1 MTPRSIARARP
12 TDGRGRKQEL
22 LDFAPDPFGREIVEL
37 NRPAERARFEVELE
51 IEARHELDRAQHPE
65 AVIRKCPGVDHPQ
78 AAPLEVVAAAK
89 RIEVFV
95 GQRIPRD
102 GVDGEIAPPGGLLD
116 GHVGIADDDEP
127 FVSAPGL
134 RVSPRQ
140 RHVDV
145 AELEHLKALADR
157 LDAAKCL
164 EHAPK
169 PFARH
174 AEHLD
179 VDVRRL
185 VSEQAVADPAA
196 DDKRAAAGVADGPR
210 DLDGALDAV
219 CSRARP
225 RR

>member
-1 MTPRSIARARP
+1 MRQRETNRWPRRE
-12 TDGRGRKQEL
+12 QEL
-22 LDFAPDPFGREIVEL
+22 LDLSPDPLGREIVEL

-51 IEARHELDRAQHPE
+51 IEARHELDRAQHPQ
-65 AVIRKCPGVDHPQ
+65 AVVRKCPGVDHPQ
-78 AAPLEVVAAAK
+78 EAPLEVVAAVE
-89 RIEVFV
+89 RIEVLV

-116 GHVGIADDDEP
+116 RHVGIADDDEP
-127 FVSAPGL
+127 LVSAPGL

-157 LDAAKCL
+157 LDAAERL
-164 EHAPK
+164 EHAPQ

-196 DDKRAAAGVADGPR
+196 DDERAAAGVADGAWR
-210 DLDGALDAV
+210 SRRRARAE
-219 CSRARP
+219 CSRAPP
-225 RR
+225 R